1 MDKLKLDVG
10 FGVLVAEIYKNT
22 AAGDRDQQEISITLE
37 DHDGNMIQDI
47 ALISQAV
54 DPQTWEAIPD
64 AVRCLVWADHL
75 DENYTHEHVIEKYT
89 GED

>member
-22 AAGDRDQQEISITLE
+22 DAGDRELKEISITLE
-37 DHDGNMIQDI
+37 DHDGKLLQDI

-54 DPQTWEAIPD
+54 DHETWEAIPD
-64 AVRCLVWADHL
+64 AIRCLVWTDPL
-75 DENYTHEHVIEKYT
+75 DENYTHEHVIRKYT